1 MSTEQIRELVSHV
14 KTGDQDAFAKIYDEF
29 ADRIYAFIRIKTVGE
44 NEADDIMQDVFVK
57 AWQGCRKIELKNLNF
72 SAWLYKVASNTIN
85 DYYRKKYRTPNIV
98 SIDEAVEIQSKDSP
112 QNNLS
117 EQFSKDE
124 IRFALDKL
132 PTHYKEVIELRFFQ
146 NLNIN
151 ETAQIMRKNSITVRV
166 WQHRAIKQLEQ
177 IYKDNE

>member
-1 MSTEQIRELVSHV
+1 MRNTQKLILINKRDVIHKQRCHV
-14 KTGDQDAFAKIYDEF
+14 Q
-29 ADRIYAFIRIKTVGE
+29 
-44 NEADDIMQDVFVK
+44 
-57 AWQGCRKIELKNLNF
+57 W
-72 SAWLYKVASNTIN
+72 
-85 DYYRKKYRTPNIV
+85 
-98 SIDEAVEIQSKDSP
+98 QSKDNP

-146 NLNIN
+146 NFNIN